1 MNKIHMHLSNEVLE
15 KELSNICKLV
25 KDPVPN
31 IRMNVIQTLLIIYLN
46 KKTDSVEDKITKIV
60 NFLQADKDH
69 YIASLV
75 KKITS
80 TSYDT
85 AA

>member
-25 KDPVPN
+25 KDSVPN